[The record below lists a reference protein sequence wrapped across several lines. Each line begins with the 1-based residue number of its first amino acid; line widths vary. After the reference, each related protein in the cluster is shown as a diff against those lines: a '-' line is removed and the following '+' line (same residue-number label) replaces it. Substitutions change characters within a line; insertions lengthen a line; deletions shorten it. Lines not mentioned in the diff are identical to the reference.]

1 MMVESDFISLSP
13 KILHLFHRFGFCDKT
28 LGCGIVVY
36 LLLNSKHDFIL
47 LVVVVVVVVIS

>member
-47 LVVVVVVVVIS
+47 LVVVVVVVIS